1 MTPDIYIYIY
11 IYIYI
16 WFLHGIFGSC
26 VSTALGFWLLHGPS
40 FLGCGYWSF
49 ALGPSLLVLVARS
62 LALGPWL
69 LACGSWSLQGSW
81 SMARGLLALGPGLLV
96 LI

>member
-1 MTPDIYIYIY
+1 MTPDIY